1 MFPEYLAELLML
13 CKQAGIHTTVDTS
26 GFAPKETL
34 LKVAKH
40 TDLFLYD
47 LKLMDPVLHKKWT
60 GVDNKCIMENLK
72 ILINTGKPVNI
83 RVPLIKNVNA
93 DHQNLRATALFISK
107 LNGKTPSVNLLPFH
121 PIGKG
126 KYKKMGIVY
135 DSFGMKEL
143 TDIETEQAVQLFKT
157 FGIEVEVGG

>member
-1 MFPEYLAELLML
+1 
-13 CKQAGIHTTVDTS
+13 
-26 GFAPKETL
+26 
-34 LKVAKH
+34 
-40 TDLFLYD
+40 
-47 LKLMDPVLHKKWT
+47 MDPVLHKKWT

-93 DHQNLRATALFISK
+93 DEQNLRATALFISK
-107 LNGKTPSVNLLPFH
+107 LSGRTPSVNLLPFH

-135 DSFGMKEL
+135 NSFGMEEL